1 MSRAA
6 RVLTVWCPDW
16 PVVAATLGDDDAS
29 APIAVMYAGKVL
41 ACSPQAR
48 REGVRRGLRRRE
60 AQGRCPELVLLSHDP
75 GRDARAFEPVVAA
88 VEAIAPGVAV
98 HRPGSCAIAVRGPAR
113 YFGGERAAAERMVDH
128 VSDSCGVECQV
139 GVADGVFTAVHAARA
154 GVVVEPGRSAEFLAE
169 LDVAALERPEL
180 VDTLRRLGIR
190 TLGAFA
196 GLPEADVAARFGPDA
211 ALAHRL
217 SRGLDPRPL
226 ATRQVPPDL
235 AVSTLLD
242 PPAERV
248 DIAVFATRTLA
259 ESLHQR
265 LAGHGLACTRLLIE
279 ARTEHG
285 EELVREWRH
294 DGVLSAADIADRVRW
309 QLDGWLSGQSLGTV
323 RRNGATRASII
334 GGSGSSGGSGGMLD
348 DEHAAGHPPGR
359 PTAGITRLALVPE
372 GLVPQSA
379 LQLGLWGDAG
389 QGRERAHRV
398 LSRVQGLLG
407 PEAVLTAVPSGG
419 RGPADAVRLVAWGDE
434 RTPER
439 AVEPPWPGRLPAP
452 SPALVFA
459 EPLPAVVYG
468 PDARPVGV
476 TGRHLLTA
484 PPTRIAVAG
493 EAQLEVTAWA
503 GPWPVDERWWAP
515 AESRRSARFQLV
527 LADGRALLLSLAQ
540 GRWWVEAG
548 YD

>member
-1 MSRAA
+1 MSGA

-16 PVVAATLGDDDAS
+16 PVIAATLGDDDPLS
-29 APIAVMYAGKVL
+29 APTAVMYAGKVV
-41 ACSPQAR
+41 ACSPAAR
-48 REGVRRGLRRRE
+48 RDGVRRGLRRRE
-60 AQGRCPELVLLSHDP
+60 AQGRCPELVLLAHDP
-75 GRDARAFEPVVAA
+75 GRDARVFEPVVTA

-98 HRPGSCAIAVRGPAR
+98 YRPGSCAVAVRGPAR
-113 YFGGERAAAERMVDH
+113 YFGGELAAAERMVDH
-128 VSDSCGVECQV
+128 VADSCGVECQV
-139 GVADGVFTAVHAARA
+139 GVADGIFTALHAARA

-180 VDTLRRLGIR
+180 VDTLRRLGLR
-190 TLGAFA
+190 TLGAF
-196 GLPEADVAARFGPDA
+196 GQLPETDVRARFGEDA

-217 SRGLDPRPL
+217 ARGLDPRPL
-226 ATRQVPPDL
+226 APREVPPDL
-235 AVSTLLD
+235 TVSTVLD

-248 DIAVFATRTLA
+248 DVAVFATRTLA
-259 ESLHQR
+259 ESLHQG

-285 EELVREWRH
+285 EELVRQWRH

-309 QLDGWLSGQSLGTV
+309 QLDGWLSGHTLGST
-323 RRNGATRASII
+323 RRPSRTSII
-334 GGSGSSGGSGGMLD
+334 GGSGSGAPEPD
-348 DEHAAGHPPGR
+348 AHVPGR
-359 PTAGITRLALVPE
+359 PTAGITRLSLVPE
-372 GLVPQSA
+372 GLVAQSA

-389 QGRERAHRV
+389 QGRERAHRA
-398 LSRVQGLLG
+398 LSRVQGMLG

-419 RGPADAVRLVAWGDE
+419 RGPVDAVRLVAWGDE

-439 AVEPPWPGRLPAP
+439 AVEPPWPGRLCWP
-452 SPALVFA
+452 SPAVVYPV
-459 EPLPAVVYG
+459 PLPAVVYG

-476 TGRHLLTA
+476 TGRHLPTA

-493 EAQLEVTAWA
+493 QPQVEVTAWA

-515 AESRRSARFQLV
+515 EESRRCARFQMC
-527 LADGRALLLSLAQ
+527 LADGRALLLALER

>member
-1 MSRAA
+1 MSGAA

-16 PVVAATLGDDDAS
+16 PVVAATLSDGHPPDS
-29 APIAVMYAGKVL
+29 PIAVMYAGKVL
-41 ACSPQAR
+41 ACSPRAR
-48 REGVRRGLRRRE
+48 LDGVRRGLRRRE
-60 AQGRCPELVLLSHDP
+60 AQGRCPELVVLPHDP
-75 GRDARAFEPVVAA
+75 ARDARMFEPVVTA
-88 VEAIAPGVAV
+88 VETIAPGVAV
-98 HRPGSCAIAVRGPAR
+98 HRPGSCAVAVRGPAR

-128 VSDSCGVECQV
+128 VADSCGVECQV
-139 GVADGVFTAVHAARA
+139 GVADGIFTAVHAARA
-154 GVVVEPGRSAEFLAE
+154 GVVVPRGRSAEFLAE

-196 GLPEADVAARFGPDA
+196 GLPEADVRARFGEDA

-217 SRGLDPRPL
+217 ASGQDPRPL
-226 ATRQVPPDL
+226 AGRRPPPDL
-235 AVSTLLD
+235 AVATLLD
-242 PPAERV
+242 PPADRV
-248 DIAVFATRTLA
+248 DVAVFATRTLA

-279 ARTEHG
+279 AQTEHG

-309 QLDGWLSGQSLGTV
+309 QLDGWLSGQLL
-323 RRNGATRASII
+323 GATRRGIPGRGSII
-334 GGSGSSGGSGGMLD
+334 GGSGGTGMPD
-348 DEHAAGHPPGR
+348 PDVDHVPGR
-359 PTAGITRLALVPE
+359 PTAGITRLSLVPE
-372 GLVPQSA
+372 GIVAQSA
-379 LQLGLWGDAG
+379 LQPGLWGDAG
-389 QGRERAHRV
+389 LGRERAHRA

-439 AVEPPWPGRLPAP
+439 PVDPPWPGRLPRP
-452 SPALVFA
+452 SPALVYA
-459 EPLPAVVYG
+459 DPLPAVVYG

-476 TGRHLLTA
+476 TGRHQLTA
-484 PPTRIAVAG
+484 PPTRIALAG
-493 EAQLEVTAWA
+493 GAQVEVTGWA

-515 AESRRSARFQLV
+515 AESQRCARFQLC
-527 LADGRALLLSLAQ
+527 LADGRALLLALSG